1 MILLIELQSVKKREH
16 LISGIRLCSDWLK
29 GKQPSPSFHHNGRC
43 PPPVLAIGP
52 RVQVDTRFIL

>member
-29 GKQPSPSFHHNGRC
+29 GKQLSPSFHHNGRC
-43 PPPVLAIGP
+43 PPPVLAIRP